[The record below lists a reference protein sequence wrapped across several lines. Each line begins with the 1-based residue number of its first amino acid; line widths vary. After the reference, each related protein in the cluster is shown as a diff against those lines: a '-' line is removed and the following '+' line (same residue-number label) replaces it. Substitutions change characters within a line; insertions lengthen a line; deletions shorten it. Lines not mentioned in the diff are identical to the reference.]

1 LSNHR
6 TTAITTTPFR
16 IDLMDDCIG
25 MNRFTNHNSTP
36 TTTRTSTTW
45 SNGMVFDL
53 SFAGYSLTGRE
64 DVASLANFLGRI
76 VLTGKTTATHARAI
90 LISWM
95 W

>member
-1 LSNHR
+1 
-6 TTAITTTPFR
+6 
-16 IDLMDDCIG
+16 
-25 MNRFTNHNSTP
+25 
-36 TTTRTSTTW
+36 
-45 SNGMVFDL
+45 MVFDL